1 MCMKYV
7 NFTNV
12 AALSKQHGNIVKN
25 VPMYKCDDIEQ
36 FFQDVDM
43 WKRGDV
49 VRDKFGLGATYVGTH
64 SFVTTRNPFHNKRK
78 KGPCNFY
85 FVATEQLD
93 KFVAEQTV
101 FAMLAGK
108 IKKAPK
114 RVKRNIFVNN
124 MGTTNSHYYANRDV
138 KPDHLNCTI
147 VTANTNIDEVIVNLG
162 AGEK

>member
-1 MCMKYV
+1 MKYV
-7 NFTNV
+7 KFIN
-12 AALSKQHGNIVKN
+12 ASDLSKQHGNIVKN
-25 VPMYKCDDIEQ
+25 VPMYNCDDIEQ
-36 FFQDVDM
+36 FFENVDI
-43 WKRGDV
+43 WKRGDII
-49 VRDKFGLGATYVGTH
+49 REQFGLGATYVGTH
-64 SFVTTRNPFHNKRK
+64 SYVSVRGIINHKRK

-93 KFVAEQTV
+93 KFVEQQTV

-124 MGTTNSHYYANRDV
+124 MGPSNSHFYAKHDV

-147 VTANTNIDEVIVNLG
+147 ITATTNIDEVKVSIG